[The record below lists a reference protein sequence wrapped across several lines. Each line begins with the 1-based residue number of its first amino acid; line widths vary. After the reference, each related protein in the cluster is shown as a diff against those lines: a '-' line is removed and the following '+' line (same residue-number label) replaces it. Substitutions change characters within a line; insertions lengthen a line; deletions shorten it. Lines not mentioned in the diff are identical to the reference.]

1 MKLKFR
7 ADAKDIVIF
16 IIFCFVLLYFVAIAV
31 LNLNSFAMDGV
42 FRGLNPFPAFGP
54 EFLFYTIVFYILIL
68 AGLMLACSSYFF
80 EREEGFGLTT
90 EKKSKADGY
99 SKLMSEKDMKK
110 DYGIKKVHLT
120 DDDYDAGGIPI
131 INDGVDA
138 WVDDSGQP
146 HALIMGASGSGKSQ
160 AFMFPF
166 IRILGRHGE
175 SMIVTDPKGE
185 LYEACGNM
193 LKEKGYRI
201 ILINFRDPKE
211 GNAWNPFSYP
221 YRIYKEGN
229 IDKANE
235 LLQDLASNILID
247 PNNKAEPFWEQ
258 TASNFFTG
266 LSLGLFD
273 DAKEEEININS
284 INMMAEVGEDR
295 FGSSNYIKEYFK
307 SKGELSPA
315 YIAAAS
321 CINAPNETRGGIMS
335 TFRTKTRIFSSQE
348 SLSEMLSYS
357 DFDIRDIGKEKTA
370 VFLKVHDEKTTYHAL
385 ATIFVKQ
392 AYEALIAVAQTCP
405 NLKLPYRTNFILDE
419 FANMPALKDVGTMIT
434 ASRSRNIRFS
444 FAIQNFSQLN
454 QVYGKEVAETIQGN
468 CGNFVYIMSTELSAL
483 EEISK
488 LLGDKK
494 PDKPKKDEPA
504 PPIRPLFSVSDL
516 QALKEGEVIINRFRS
531 MPFKTK
537 LTYDY
542 KINWG
547 KKYDIMTYSER
558 PHHEVKVFDLKGFV
572 TKLKGNQAP
581 MGGMMG
587 AGMGMIPGMM
597 GGMPMTGSPFIPG
610 GIAMN
615 PARPNPAMQSS
626 LDEYV
631 KKLDEKI
638 AELEKEE
645 AEEKERLEREKKEK
659 ETKGNT
665 TNIIINTPPKSQ
677 KEVEDEITS
686 IFEHKVEPE
695 RTAVPEV
702 IETIKVP
709 DIEVKV
715 PKVEVETPKVEV
727 SLPKVEVEAPKV
739 EIEKPHIEFEE
750 EEKPDFITSTYH
762 ATPKSTLSDDYVAVE
777 SKNDYDSTSFKV
789 DIPKIDVQKEIIKM
803 PSVEVKAPEIEV
815 KEDKAV
821 VELPKVEVEAP
832 KVEVKKPTVE
842 VSIPKVE
849 VETPKVVVKP
859 GEIQQP
865 TYAEIE
871 KPKVNIDV
879 DTVSI
884 NNSRRNSEE
893 FFDDFFGSEG
903 E

>member
-1 MKLKFR
+1 MKLKFV
-7 ADAKDIVIF
+7 AETKDVVIF
-16 IIFCFVLLYFVAIAV
+16 LIFCVVLLYFIAIAV
-31 LNLNSFAMDGV
+31 VNVNSFAMEGTLA
-42 FRGLNPFPAFGP
+42 GLNPFPAFSSQ
-54 EFLFYTIVFYILIL
+54 FIFATIILYIFALL
-68 AGLMLACSSYFF
+68 SLLLACSSLFF
-80 EREEGFGLTT
+80 EREEGFGFTT

-110 DYGIKKVHLT
+110 DYGIKKVHLK
-120 DDDYDAGGIPI
+120 DDSYDAGGIPI
-131 INDGVDA
+131 INNGTDA

-146 HALIMGASGSGKSQ
+146 HSLIMGASGSGKSQ

-193 LKEKGYRI
+193 LKEKGYKI

-211 GNAWNPFSYP
+211 GAAWNPFSYP

-273 DAKEEEININS
+273 DATEEEININS

-295 FGSSNYIKEYFK
+295 FGSSNYIKEYFR

-454 QVYGKEVAETIQGN
+454 QVYGKEVAETIKGN
-468 CGNFVYIMSTELSAL
+468 CGNFVYIMSTELAAL

-516 QALKEGEVIINRFRS
+516 QALKEGEVIVNRFRS

-542 KINWG
+542 KIDWG
-547 KKYDIMTYSER
+547 KKYEQMTYSER
-558 PHHEVKVFDLKGFV
+558 PKHEVKVFDVKAYV
-572 TKLKGNQAP
+572 EKLKGPQPGIGGAMP
-581 MGGMMG
+581 SGIGGMM
-587 AGMGMIPGMM
+587 PGMM
-597 GGMPMTGSPFIPG
+597 GMPMTSTPFVPG
-610 GIAMN
+610 GLRA
-615 PARPNPAMQSS
+615 SS
-626 LDEYV
+626 GPTSMDEYLKRLDEQIA
-631 KKLDEKI
+631 KLE
-638 AELEKEE
+638 AEQKEEERLEKERFE
-645 AEEKERLEREKKEK
+645 QKNK
-659 ETKGNT
+659 ETDQIIQVEEDNKDKLQNEIE
-665 TNIIINTPPKSQ
+665 NIL
-677 KEVEDEITS
+677 D
-686 IFEHKVEPE
+686 HKVEQPIVNVNITTPE
-695 RTAVPEV
+695 P
-702 IETIKVP
+702 
-709 DIEVKV
+709 
-715 PKVEVETPKVEV
+715 PKV
-727 SLPKVEVEAPKV
+727 
-739 EIEKPHIEFEE
+739 
-750 EEKPDFITSTYH
+750 EEKPD
-762 ATPKSTLSDDYVAVE
+762 SDD
-777 SKNDYDSTSFKV
+777 
-789 DIPKIDVQKEIIKM
+789 
-803 PSVEVKAPEIEV
+803 
-815 KEDKAV
+815 
-821 VELPKVEVEAP
+821 
-832 KVEVKKPTVE
+832 
-842 VSIPKVE
+842 
-849 VETPKVVVKP
+849 VVVTL
-859 GEIQQP
+859 P
-865 TYAEIE
+865 TYEEVE
-871 KPKVNIDV
+871 KPKINIDV
-879 DTVSI
+879 DSVVV
-884 NNSRRNSEE
+884 NNEKKPESDD
-893 FFDDFFGSEG
+893 FFDDFFGG
-903 E
+903 EDE

>member
-7 ADAKDIVIF
+7 AELKDIVIF
-16 IIFCFVLLYFVAIAV
+16 LIFCVVLLYFIAIAV
-31 LNLNSFAMDGV
+31 LNIHSFYVEGI
-42 FRGLNPFPAFGP
+42 FYGLNPIEAFFPD
-54 EFLFYTIVFYILIL
+54 YIVITLAFYILALGAIL
-68 AGLMLACSSYFF
+68 VGSSSYFF
-80 EREEGFGLTT
+80 EREEGFGITT
-90 EKKSKADGY
+90 KKKEKHDGY

-110 DYGIKKVHLT
+110 DRGIKKVHLK
-120 DDDYDAGGIPI
+120 DENYDAGGIPV

-138 WVDDSGQP
+138 WVDDSGEH
-146 HALIMGASGSGKSQ
+146 HALIMGASGSGKTQ
-160 AFMFPF
+160 CLMFPY
-166 IRILGRHGE
+166 IKILGRHGE

-185 LYEACGNM
+185 LYEECGNM

-211 GNAWNPFSYP
+211 GAAWNPFSYP

-229 IDKANE
+229 VDKANE

-273 DAKEEEININS
+273 DATEEEININS

-295 FGSSNYIKEYFK
+295 LGASNYIKEYFK

-370 VFLKVHDEKTTYHAL
+370 VFLKIHDEKTTYHAL

-405 NLKLPYRTNFILDE
+405 GLKLPYRTNFVLDE

-444 FAIQNFSQLN
+444 FAIQNFSQLT
-454 QVYGKEVAETIQGN
+454 QVYGKEVAETIKGN
-468 CGNFVYIMSTELSAL
+468 CGNFVYIMSTELAAL

-488 LLGDKK
+488 LLGDQK
-494 PDKPKKDEPA
+494 PEKPKKDEPA

-516 QALKEGEVIINRFRS
+516 QALKENEVVINRFRS
-531 MPFKTK
+531 MPFKTTLNPNWK
-537 LTYDY
+537 TD
-542 KINWG
+542 WG
-547 KKYDIMTYSER
+547 KKYEKMGYTVR

-572 TKLKGNQAP
+572 AKLKESQGTPIPAGGSP
-581 MGGMMG
+581 MGMMG
-587 AGMGMIPGMM
+587 NMGMPMPNPFMTSNPMM
-597 GGMPMTGSPFIPG
+597 GGMGRGVVPT
-610 GIAMN
+610 
-615 PARPNPAMQSS
+615 S
-626 LDEYV
+626 LDDYV
-631 KKLDEKI
+631 KRLDEKI

-645 AEEKERLEREKKEK
+645 AEEKARLEKEKNEKSNQSNKSKEEIEKEIADIFNGKKEEVK
-659 ETKGNT
+659 ET
-665 TNIIINTPPKSQ
+665 I
-677 KEVEDEITS
+677 KEEVKHETEKVKDEIKEEIEEDLPDAIESTGFF
-686 IFEHKVEPE
+686 IPRTEKPEHIKIVDDPIAIEPEIKVEPK
-695 RTAVPEV
+695 VV
-702 IETIKVP
+702 IAE
-709 DIEVKV
+709 
-715 PKVEVETPKVEV
+715 PKIV
-727 SLPKVEVEAPKV
+727 S
-739 EIEKPHIEFEE
+739 
-750 EEKPDFITSTYH
+750 EEKEEANKFIEEDDDDKVIVASPRYEDRPSITS
-762 ATPKSTLSDDYVAVE
+762 E
-777 SKNDYDSTSFKV
+777 
-789 DIPKIDVQKEIIKM
+789 
-803 PSVEVKAPEIEV
+803 
-815 KEDKAV
+815 
-821 VELPKVEVEAP
+821 
-832 KVEVKKPTVE
+832 
-842 VSIPKVE
+842 
-849 VETPKVVVKP
+849 
-859 GEIQQP
+859 P
-865 TYAEIE
+865 TYQNIK

-879 DTVSI
+879 DSVVVDKPT
-884 NNSRRNSEE
+884 NNDD
-893 FFDDFFGSEG
+893 FFDDFFGSED

>member
-7 ADAKDIVIF
+7 AEAKDLVIF
-16 IIFCFVLLYFVAIAV
+16 AIFCLVLLYFVAIAV
-31 LNLNSFAMDGV
+31 INLNSFAMEGV
-42 FRGLNPFPAFGP
+42 FRGLNPFPAFGS
-54 EFLFYTIVFYILIL
+54 EFIIPTIVFYIVALL
-68 AGLMLACSSYFF
+68 ALMLACSSYFF
-80 EREEGFGLTT
+80 EREEGFGITT
-90 EKKSKADGY
+90 EKKSKNDGY
-99 SKLMSEKDMKK
+99 SKLMTEREMKK
-110 DYGIKKVHLT
+110 DYGIKKIHLK
-120 DDDYDAGGIPI
+120 DDSYDAGGFPV
-131 INDGVDA
+131 INNGTDA

-146 HALIMGASGSGKSQ
+146 HSLIMGASGSGKTQ
-160 AFMFPF
+160 AFMFPL

-185 LYEACGNM
+185 LYENCGAL
-193 LKEKGYRI
+193 LKEKGYKI

-211 GNAWNPFSYP
+211 GAAWNPFSYP

-229 IDKANE
+229 VDKANE

-273 DAKEEEININS
+273 DATEEEININS

-295 FGSSNYIKEYFK
+295 FGSSNYIKEYFR

-348 SLSEMLSYS
+348 ALSEMLSYS

-405 NLKLPYRTNFILDE
+405 GLKLPYRTNFILDE
-419 FANMPALKDVGTMIT
+419 FANMPALKDVETMIT

-444 FAIQNFSQLN
+444 FVIQNFSQLN
-454 QVYGKEVAETIQGN
+454 KVYGKDVAETIKGN
-468 CGNFVYIMSTELSAL
+468 CGNFVYLMSTELAAL

-488 LLGDKK
+488 LLGDQK
-494 PDKPKKDEPA
+494 PPKTKKDEPA
-504 PPIRPLFSVSDL
+504 PPIRPLFTVSDL

-542 KINWG
+542 KIDWG
-547 KKYDIMTYSER
+547 KKYEIMQYTER
-558 PHHEVKVFDLKGFV
+558 PHHDVKVFDLKGFV
-572 TKLKGNQAP
+572 TKLKGEQSSPMPGMAGMGGFNSP
-581 MGGMMG
+581 MGGGMM
-587 AGMGMIPGMM
+587 PGM
-597 GGMPMTGSPFIPG
+597 GGMGAPFIPG
-610 GIAMN
+610 TLN
-615 PARPNPAMQSS
+615 PTGQRGMMPAS

-645 AEEKERLEREKKEK
+645 AEEKARLEKEKKEK
-659 ETKGNT
+659 ETE
-665 TNIIINTPPKSQ
+665 I
-677 KEVEDEITS
+677 KEVAKEVKEKTNEEIQNEIND
-686 IFEHKVEPE
+686 IFDHKVE
-695 RTAVPEV
+695 
-702 IETIKVP
+702 
-709 DIEVKV
+709 EVK
-715 PKVEVETPKVEV
+715 K
-727 SLPKVEVEAPKV
+727 
-739 EIEKPHIEFEE
+739 
-750 EEKPDFITSTYH
+750 
-762 ATPKSTLSDDYVAVE
+762 
-777 SKNDYDSTSFKV
+777 
-789 DIPKIDVQKEIIKM
+789 
-803 PSVEVKAPEIEV
+803 EV
-815 KEDKAV
+815 KED
-821 VELPKVEVEAP
+821 
-832 KVEVKKPTVE
+832 VKKDVVSDITEILDHNVENNEEVVMPTK
-842 VSIPKVE
+842 PKITE
-849 VETPKVVVKP
+849 DQK
-859 GEIQQP
+859 P
-865 TYAEIE
+865 TYEELE

-879 DTVSI
+879 DSVVV
-884 NNSRRNSEE
+884 NNNNHSED